1 MYSTKKTSENK
12 TFSWSQGMTF
22 MLISTFCFSM
32 MQAFIKM
39 MPQFNSFQHI
49 FFRSIIGWILSVSY
63 LKFYHIPLIGKNSK
77 LLVLRALVGSVSMF
91 SFFYIL
97 TRIPFASSVAL
108 KYLSPIFTTIAAIIF
123 LKEKV
128 KPIQWLFF
136 LMSFIGILIM
146 KGFDTRISFFDLS
159 IGILSAVFGGLL
171 FIVIKKIG
179 DDDHQLVIL
188 HYFMFIS
195 ATVSGIICLFQK
207 GDKVWQLPTPTESLG
222 LLSIGLVGFFAQ
234 NYFTKAVQSSE
245 KASILSN
252 LRYLEAAY
260 AFIIGYF
267 VFNETYNLQSFMGL
281 FLIFTGLLLSLKF
294 RTKNVPID

>member
-1 MYSTKKTSENK
+1 MYSTNKMSEDKTA
-12 TFSWSQGMTF
+12 FWSQGMTF

-32 MQAFIKM
+32 MQVFIKL

-49 FFRSIIGWILSVSY
+49 FFRSIIGWFLSVTY
-63 LKFYHIPLIGKNSK
+63 LKFHHIPLIGKNSK
-77 LLVLRALVGSVSMF
+77 LLILRALIGSISMF

-97 TRIPFASSVAL
+97 TKIPFASSVAL

-123 LKEKV
+123 LNERV

-136 LMSFIGILIM
+136 LMSFVGILVL
-146 KGFDTRISFFDLS
+146 KGFDTRINFFDLS
-159 IGILSAVFGGLL
+159 IGIISAVFGGLL

-188 HYFMFIS
+188 HYFMFVS
-195 ATVSGIICLFQK
+195 ATVSGIVCLFQK
-207 GDKVWQLPTPTESLG
+207 RNTPWQLPNFTESMG
-222 LLSIGLVGFFAQ
+222 LLVIGVVGFFAQ
-234 NYFTKAVQSSE
+234 NYFTKAIQSSE

-267 VFNETYNLQSFMGL
+267 VFDETYNFQSFLGL
-281 FLIFTGLLLSLKF
+281 LLIFTGLILSLKF
-294 RTKNVPID
+294 KTKNVPID

>member
-1 MYSTKKTSENK
+1 MYSTNKMSEDKTA
-12 TFSWSQGMTF
+12 FWSQGMTF

-32 MQAFIKM
+32 MQVFIKL

-49 FFRSIIGWILSVSY
+49 FFRSIIGWFLSITY
-63 LKFYHIPLIGKNSK
+63 LKFHHIPLIGKNSK
-77 LLVLRALVGSVSMF
+77 LLIMRALIGSISMF

-123 LKEKV
+123 LNERV

-136 LMSFIGILIM
+136 LMSFVGILVL
-146 KGFDTRISFFDLS
+146 KGFDTRINFFDLS
-159 IGILSAVFGGLL
+159 IGIISAVFGGLL

-188 HYFMFIS
+188 HYFMFVS
-195 ATVSGIICLFQK
+195 ATVSGIVCLFQK
-207 GDKVWQLPTPTESLG
+207 RNTPWQLPNFTESMG
-222 LLSIGLVGFFAQ
+222 LLVIGVVGFFAQ
-234 NYFTKAVQSSE
+234 NYFTKAIQSSE

-267 VFNETYNLQSFMGL
+267 VFDETYNFQSFLGL
-281 FLIFTGLLLSLKF
+281 LLIFTGLILSLKF
-294 RTKNVPID
+294 KTKNVPID